1 MGKASKSKDQ
11 LLELGKEK
19 GYVTYDDINEYISE
33 DFIESEDFDSLF
45 DLLSERGIQIVE
57 DETESV
63 ASLDEE
69 YADHDVSDDEMV
81 VSANIVDAEIKNS
94 DSVKFYLKE
103 MGKIALLERADEIE
117 YAKHIE
123 IGRKQLRRG
132 LLRTSFLVDMILRYW
147 AKVCDGKMRSQE
159 ILDIQEEHIDYD
171 EYEES
176 EHVDTVFI
184 EKGIELAKKYK
195 DVLEK
200 RTLFLTYKDLKTKRA
215 YLQAHAQMNK
225 TLKSINIK
233 FSRYEK
239 IADEFIKLYK
249 DYKMK
254 LNSLEI
260 QKRKFR
266 QVHENIEE
274 LLSFYDKNKELL
286 NKIEKNMP
294 FHIFEISRS
303 NYLSL
308 QKEVDSMER
317 RLGVLPQ
324 ELNKVV
330 YIIEH
335 GRKRVKDSKDIM
347 IESNLRLVVSIAKKY
362 LNRGLHFLD
371 LIQEGNMGL
380 MKAVDKYDYRKGFKF
395 STYATWWIK
404 QAITR
409 AIADQ
414 AKTIRI
420 PVHMIETI
428 NKISKVSKKLFQE
441 YGREP
446 SPDEIA
452 QVLGMP
458 SEKVHKI
465 LKSIQEPISLETPI
479 GDDDDTHLKD
489 FIEDSS
495 ISNPEEVTT
504 RKLLREQI
512 EKIIGTLSEKER
524 EVIMYRFGL
533 VDGVEHTLEQVGAMF
548 NLTRER
554 IRQIESKAIRKIRH
568 PSRAKY
574 LKDFEI

>member
-1 MGKASKSKDQ
+1 
-11 LLELGKEK
+11 
-19 GYVTYDDINEYISE
+19 
-33 DFIESEDFDSLF
+33 
-45 DLLSERGIQIVE
+45 
-57 DETESV
+57 
-63 ASLDEE
+63 
-69 YADHDVSDDEMV
+69 
-81 VSANIVDAEIKNS
+81 
-94 DSVKFYLKE
+94 
-103 MGKIALLERADEIE
+103 
-117 YAKHIE
+117 
-123 IGRKQLRRG
+123 
-132 LLRTSFLVDMILRYW
+132 
-147 AKVCDGKMRSQE
+147 MRSQE
-159 ILDIQEEHIDYD
+159 ILDVQEEHIDYD
-171 EYEES
+171 DYEEA
-176 EHVDTVFI
+176 EHIDSVFI
-184 EKGIELAKKYK
+184 EKGIELSKKYK
-195 DVLEK
+195 KVLEK
-200 RTLFLTYKDLKTKRA
+200 RTLFLTYKDNKSKKEYLK
-215 YLQAHAQMNK
+215 AHAEMNK
-225 TLKSINIK
+225 TLKSMNIK

-249 DYKMK
+249 DYKSK
-254 LNSLEI
+254 LNSLEM
-260 QKRKFR
+260 QKRRFK
-266 QVHENIEE
+266 QIHENVEE

-286 NKIEKNMP
+286 NKIEKHMA
-294 FHIFEISRS
+294 FHVFEISRS
-303 NYLSL
+303 NYLAL
-308 QKEVDSMER
+308 QKEVDNIER
-317 RLGVLPQ
+317 RLGVLPE
-324 ELNKVV
+324 ELSKVV
-330 YIIEH
+330 YIIEN
-335 GRKRVKDSKDIM
+335 GRKQVKDSKDVM
-347 IESNLRLVVSIAKKY
+347 VKSNLRLVVSIAKKY

-446 SPDEIA
+446 SYEEIA
-452 QVLGMP
+452 QAIGMP
-458 SEKVHKI
+458 VEKVNKI

-479 GDDDDTHLKD
+479 GDDEDTHLKD

-495 ISNPEEVTT
+495 ISNPEEATT
-504 RKLLREQI
+504 KKLLREQI
-512 EKIIGTLSEKER
+512 EKIINTLSDKER

-574 LKDFEI
+574 LKDFEL